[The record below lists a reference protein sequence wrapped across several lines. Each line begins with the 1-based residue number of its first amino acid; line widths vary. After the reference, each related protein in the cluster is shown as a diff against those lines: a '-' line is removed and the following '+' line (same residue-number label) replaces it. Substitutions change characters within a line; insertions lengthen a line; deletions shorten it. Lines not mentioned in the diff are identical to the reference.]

1 MNRFEESSAPQNANN
16 QVENQATGESAA
28 EISAETTALPAL
40 ESAGSEARGVGARF
54 IVGFA
59 AAGLLLAGVVGV
71 WTLQSTSE
79 TAQAKQDS
87 AARETAIESVSDSP
101 DAETTSAESTS
112 SRPEAAGTASAS
124 PAQPGTAAST
134 LGSTQLTADP
144 FLPPNAWSG
153 RSSTPAAEPQVP
165 TSVAPGQ
172 PSVNPVPTTVTPQ
185 QPGNLPPLPSFPI
198 PTDILP
204 TDVETLLPSPSQSS
218 GVPTPT
224 VTTTELPEN
233 TETQGSP
240 MSANRE
246 ANGAARAVETAP
258 TDTTR

>member
-1 MNRFEESSAPQNANN
+1 M
-16 QVENQATGESAA
+16 
-28 EISAETTALPAL
+28 
-40 ESAGSEARGVGARF
+40 
-54 IVGFA
+54 
-59 AAGLLLAGVVGV
+59 
-71 WTLQSTSE
+71 
-79 TAQAKQDS
+79 
-87 AARETAIESVSDSP
+87 
-101 DAETTSAESTS
+101 
-112 SRPEAAGTASAS
+112 
-124 PAQPGTAAST
+124 
-134 LGSTQLTADP
+134 
-144 FLPPNAWSG
+144 
-153 RSSTPAAEPQVP
+153 
-165 TSVAPGQ
+165 APGQ

>member
-172 PSVNPVPTTVTPQ
+172 PSVNPVPTTVAPQ